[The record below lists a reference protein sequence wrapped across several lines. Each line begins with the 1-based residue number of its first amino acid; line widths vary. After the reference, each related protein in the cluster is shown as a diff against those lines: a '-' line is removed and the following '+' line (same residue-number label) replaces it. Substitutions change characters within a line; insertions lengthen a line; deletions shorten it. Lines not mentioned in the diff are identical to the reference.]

1 MGDSNRNVQFAQF
14 IIKQFP
20 KANSI
25 LVVADGKGELARK
38 LANKGKTVRIIENKP
53 RWEGRLHKN
62 VTYQKG
68 FFTAGQEIKEDLI
81 IGMHPDEA
89 TGEILL
95 AAKEQNKNFAVV
107 PCCAVGRFSEKMNK
121 TDYIQWMKKLKSLF
135 HCKSYDLH
143 IQGRNTVL
151 YQNGN

>member
-1 MGDSNRNVQFAQF
+1 MGDTNRNIKFSQF

-25 LVVADGKGELARK
+25 LVIADGKGELARK
-38 LANKGKTVRIIENKP
+38 LANKGKIVRIIENKP

-62 VTYQKG
+62 IIYQKG
-68 FFTAGQEIKEDLI
+68 FFTADQEIKEDLI

-95 AAKEQNKNFAVV
+95 AAKKQNKHFAVV
-107 PCCAVGRFSEKMNK
+107 PCCAVGRFSDKMKK
-121 TDYIQWMKKLKSLF
+121 TDYLQWMEKLQTLF
-135 HCKSYDLH
+135 RCKSYDLH